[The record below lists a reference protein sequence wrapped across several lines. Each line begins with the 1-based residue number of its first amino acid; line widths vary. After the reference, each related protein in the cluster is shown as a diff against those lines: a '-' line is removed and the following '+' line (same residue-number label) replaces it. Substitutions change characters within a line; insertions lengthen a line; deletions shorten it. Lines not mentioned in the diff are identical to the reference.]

1 MAEYRVYFETVL
13 TSKCAEVRLRDTMR
27 HEIGS
32 LFSFFQEWDE
42 EFKEHELN
50 LKAIKQKG
58 QDLMNDQHPGTA
70 AIAVHFPICFVLA
83 LFSFFFNLSGPLRTE
98 KGVLHC

>member
-1 MAEYRVYFETVL
+1 MCL
-13 TSKCAEVRLRDTMR
+13 L
-27 HEIGS
+27 
-32 LFSFFQEWDE
+32 LQEWDE

-70 AIAVHFPICFVLA
+70 AIAVIFRMRIFLA
-83 LFSFFFNLSGPLRTE
+83 LFLFYSVSVDLGELE
-98 KGVLHC
+98 KCLALLKFID